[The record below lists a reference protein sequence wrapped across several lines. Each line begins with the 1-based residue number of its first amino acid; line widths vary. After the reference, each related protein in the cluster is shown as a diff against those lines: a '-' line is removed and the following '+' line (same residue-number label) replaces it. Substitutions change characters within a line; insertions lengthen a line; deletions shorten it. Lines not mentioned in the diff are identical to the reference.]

1 MKSYKEF
8 IITAEPFNAEI
19 LSSILWELNIDG
31 INEEVNC
38 LKVFAEDENVTTET
52 IEKELELLKQNKLLR
67 KFSIQENV
75 IIEKNWNEEWEKS
88 REVIRISDKIVIKPT
103 FKDYAPKADE
113 IVITLDPKMSFGTG
127 DHQTTKICLQ
137 LLEKYVKPGMKILD
151 AGSGTAILSIAAA
164 KLGAGKVIAFD
175 IDEWSF
181 ENGKENVELNIV
193 SDKVEIRNCELN
205 DVKENDFD
213 LIVANIQKSILLDL
227 AGSFKSKTKKDGVL
241 ILSGLLQADR
251 GSITDKYSS
260 LGFMKND
267 FLQIDEWIGIVL
279 KKRANNQNRLTL

>member
-38 LKVFAEDENVTTET
+38 LKVFSHDENVIIES
-52 IEKELELLKQNKLLR
+52 IEKELKLLKQNKLLR
-67 KFSIQENV
+67 EFSIQENV
-75 IIEKNWNEEWEKS
+75 LIEKNWNEEWEKS
-88 REVIRISDKIVIKPT
+88 REVVQISDKIVIKPT
-103 FKDYAPKADE
+103 FKDYSPKADE

-137 LLEKYVKPGMKILD
+137 LLDRYIKPGMKILD
-151 AGSGTAILSIAAA
+151 AGSGTAILSVASA
-164 KLGAGKVIAFD
+164 KLGSEKIIAFD

-181 ENGKENVELNIV
+181 ENGKENVELNSV

-205 DVKENDFD
+205 DIKENDFD
-213 LIVANIQKSILLDL
+213 LVVANIQKNILLDL
-227 AGSFKSKTKKDGVL
+227 ASGIEKKLTIKTG
-241 ILSGLLQADR
+241 
-251 GSITDKYSS
+251 
-260 LGFMKND
+260 
-267 FLQIDEWIGIVL
+267 
-279 KKRANNQNRLTL
+279 